1 MLGFLV
7 LWIPTVALPH
17 FLRSNSSLDI
27 LHVTEGSSFE
37 HVCLIIDTSGIIV
50 LSFTCAGNNMKV
62 ILSSM

>member
-37 HVCLIIDTSGIIV
+37 HLCLILILLVIV
-50 LSFTCAGNNMKV
+50 LCHLLVLAIT
-62 ILSSM
+62 